1 MQLYSNY
8 ISILILLFS
17 CFNASAQMDSTTFF
31 TISGKVVDSESK
43 ETLPYAMLRLKDKS
57 IGIVA
62 NTLGEFDFHIP
73 GEYHNDTIEV
83 YMLGYYNYRIPI
95 SEISNPA
102 DFTALLDVRIT
113 ELDAVIITPI
123 PLNANQILDKAIRL
137 AKSNY
142 PTEPFML
149 YGYFR
154 DSKKENNE
162 YVSLIEAAVRIYD
175 SDYTNAPK
183 RRRRLLERVAIDQ
196 IRRSFDYTGNKEW
209 LQKISKENSLKELL
223 GSNFFRYQY
232 GAFDLLNSNKLSR
245 EDDVYYNDKLLYV
258 ISIPEFPTTEIFIDS
273 KTYAVVKF
281 HYSGTVDGEEEM
293 VDEHTKRVVSSIGRD
308 FEFQEYKG
316 KMYLK
321 YIKSETHYQYIDVS
335 TQAVVNTI
343 DLYLELLVNQI
354 QTEDV
359 RKPSGNETMNKHK
372 GLETQIGP
380 YNESFWR
387 NYNIIKDTPLNEKL
401 VKDLERGVPLPEQFK
416 QQAGEN

>member
-1 MQLYSNY
+1 
-8 ISILILLFS
+8 
-17 CFNASAQMDSTTFF
+17 MDSTTFF
-31 TISGKVVDSESK
+31 TISGKVIDSESK
-43 ETLPYAMLRLKDKS
+43 ETLPQAMLRLKNKR
-57 IGIVA
+57 IGTVT

-73 GEYHNDTIEV
+73 GEYYNDTIEV
-83 YMLGYYNYRIPI
+83 YMLGYYNYQIPI
-95 SEISNPA
+95 AAISNPNN
-102 DFTALLDVRIT
+102 FTALLDVRVT
-113 ELDAVIITPI
+113 ELDAVVIKPI
-123 PLNANQILDKAIRL
+123 PLNANQVLEKAIRL

-142 PTEPFML
+142 PTEPFIL

-154 DSKKENNE
+154 DSKKENNQ
-162 YVSLIEAAVRIYD
+162 YVSLVEAAVRIYD

-232 GAFDLLNSNKLSR
+232 GAFDLMNNTKFAR

-258 ISIPEFPTTEIFIDS
+258 ISIPEFPTTEIYIDS
-273 KTYAVVKF
+273 ETYAIVRF
-281 HYSGTVDGEEEM
+281 HYSGTVEGDEEM
-293 VDEHTKRVVSSIGRD
+293 VDENIKRVLASVVRD
-308 FEFQEYKG
+308 FEFQEYNN

-321 YIKSETHYQYIDVS
+321 YIKSEAHYQYIDVS

-359 RKPSGNETMNKHK
+359 RKPGGNETMNKHK

-380 YNESFWR
+380 YSQSFWR
-387 NYNIIKDTPLNEKL
+387 NYNIIKDTPLDEKL
-401 VKDLERGVPLPEQFK
+401 VKDLERGVSLSEQFK
-416 QQAGEN
+416 QQAGGN